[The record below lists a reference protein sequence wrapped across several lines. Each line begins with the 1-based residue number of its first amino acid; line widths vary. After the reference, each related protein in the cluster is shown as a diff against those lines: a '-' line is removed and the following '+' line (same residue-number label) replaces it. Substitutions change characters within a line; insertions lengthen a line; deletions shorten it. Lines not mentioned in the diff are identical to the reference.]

1 MMTRTMTTKNCPK
14 CGIEHKKPGKFCS
27 RACANSREW
36 KDEHKQLF
44 SERQAAYMAREESE
58 EHRAKK
64 SIQTKMLVKA
74 GIMGTGEATEDPE
87 DVMTNPDDYFFVPP
101 RDEGDNFSDGNDY
114 WETV

>member
-64 SIQTKMLVKA
+64 SIQTKMLVRA
-74 GIMGTGEATEDPE
+74 GIMGTGEAVEDPE